1 MDYWPYRS
9 GFPLPLNSGIIN
21 IPEDFTRNHTLVLGK
36 TGSGKSN
43 FLAHLIDIYEA
54 SGKTVIVFDSHGE
67 LWKYGKKESS
77 IIALSPIVKGKTG
90 FLKFNIMGVLP
101 YRNAS
106 ERMINEDMVIFT
118 LKDIFSNEET
128 FSHGTWGPR
137 IEMVFTVLPRLM
149 LKYSILPTLS
159 DMMELLLNYH
169 KRKDFV
175 SSLDSEEKMQFYSLF
190 NQGYDFISSSVNK
203 IIPLISGEI
212 SRQVFSSRTDFYD
225 IANFRG
231 TLYVDLSP
239 EHSSMAISK
248 PFAIM
253 LLYKIWNNALLGRMK
268 NIALVIDEFQIFS
281 PTLTHRLVNEGRKFG
296 LWVTAAT
303 QSFSSINL
311 TIRESMKT
319 NIHNFFLFQLSPDD
333 ERIFRGYDRNFN
345 NPSFH
350 NFYAMIPRDNN
361 HFTGSVKKHQ
371 ERSDYGINEEFYD
384 FNDSTQMPVPSA
396 RVDPYYMHILLSHN
410 LVSLVDGKIIP
421 TEEYL
426 RIMGSRAPK
435 GRESMFHRYLITYSY
450 FYFKEKG
457 YDAYENVTVNGR
469 KPDLIIVKDGITTP
483 VECEFSDIDNRSRI
497 EEKNSFYNN
506 LIFATFRGFEDRLP
520 KNRKVLV
527 IPPIGDMTNPE
538 FLEIRK

>member
-1 MDYWPYRS
+1 MDYWPYRDGLS
-9 GFPLPLNSGIIN
+9 LPLNSGVIN

-43 FLAHLIDIYEA
+43 FLAHLIDIYEE

-67 LWKYGKKESS
+67 LWKFGKNESS
-77 IIALSPIVKGKTG
+77 IIALSPITEEKTG
-90 FLKFNIMGVLP
+90 FLRFNLMGVLP
-101 YRNAS
+101 YRSSS

-159 DMMELLLNYH
+159 DMMELLLNYP
-169 KRKDFV
+169 KRKDFAA
-175 SSLDSEEKMQFYSLF
+175 SLEREEKTQFYSLF
-190 NQGYDFISSSVNK
+190 NQGYEFISSSVNK
-203 IIPLISGEI
+203 IIPLLSGEV
-212 SRQVFSSRTDFYD
+212 SRNAFSSRNDFYD
-225 IANFRG
+225 LANLKG

-253 LLYKIWNNALLGRMK
+253 LLYKIWNNALLGRM
-268 NIALVIDEFQIFS
+268 NNVAIVIDEFQIFS
-281 PTLTHRLVNEGRKFG
+281 PTLTQRIINEGRKFG

-303 QSFSSINL
+303 QSFSSL
-311 TIRESMKT
+311 SPSIRESMKT
-319 NIHNFFLFQLSPDD
+319 NMHNFFLFQLSPDD
-333 ERIFRGYDRNFN
+333 EKIFKNYDRNFK

-350 NFYAMIPRDNN
+350 NFYAMIPRNSN
-361 HFTGSVKKHQ
+361 HFTGSARKHDK
-371 ERSDYGINEEFYD
+371 RNEFRICKEFYD
-384 FNDSTQMPVPSA
+384 FSNTSEIPVPSA
-396 RVDPYYMHILLSHN
+396 KIDPYYMHILLSNN
-410 LVSLVDGKIIP
+410 LVSLVEGKIIP

-426 RIMGSRAPK
+426 RMMGSRASK

-450 FYFKEKG
+450 FYFKERG
-457 YDAYENVTVNGR
+457 YEVYENITLNGR
-469 KPDLIIVKDGITTP
+469 KPDLILVKGDITIP
-483 VECEFSDIDNRSRI
+483 VECEYSDIENKSRI
-497 EEKNSFYNN
+497 EEKNSFYND
-506 LIFATFRGFEDRLP
+506 LIFVTFKGFEKRLP
-520 KNRKVLV
+520 KNRKILV

-538 FLEIRK
+538 LIEIKK